1 MAPHYEAFVGDAEVM
16 RYPEWLA
23 GLIALAAEHGATGG
37 RALDVGCGTGRS
49 LEALLVAGFDA
60 SGCDASPR
68 MMEIARDRVGDDVDL
83 QVAALP
89 EVPAGPSLQLVTA
102 VNDIINYV
110 APRDLDAAIG
120 AMAGRLA
127 SGGVLLFDA
136 NTPLTFKG
144 FFGRTFC
151 RSADGLF
158 LIWESLEPDKDGG
171 HRADLHAFTEDPPT
185 RVAGPRASA
194 ATSSTTTRTRALRR
208 AGHRRTRA
216 ARRRG
221 PARRRRTRHDP
232 RRHGPHQADLR
243 RTPSMTP
250 NRERRTPNVED
261 HEARRVDAADVVDH
275 EGPVRTATVLTA
287 PRCGQDRK
295 RPRLNRRSRSS
306 TTAIASCCCVVA
318 IVTVMS
324 RWTVIRACC
333 RAAQAA
339 RRHARARR
347 GPRCHAGISRS
358 RARRQDLAEALD
370 ALTADGLIEDAA
382 DDARHLDP
390 AGLER
395 YDRQLRYFG
404 DLAGAG
410 VPRAAAQARLEAAT
424 VAVLGLGGLGGMAAT
439 MLTVCGVG
447 TIVGVDHDVV
457 ELSNLARQVLYGQD
471 DLGRPKVEAAAD
483 RLGQLN
489 ARSRFLGIPRRLD
502 STAAVADAIA
512 GADFVVAAVD
522 WPADRISGWVND
534 ACWAA
539 GIPYVGM
546 SQHPP
551 LVRVGPTYLPG
562 ATGCLTCQEAAYRRR
577 FPLFDAARAA
587 ISDYSPAATYAP
599 ACGLIGSLVANEA
612 IAHITGLAPV
622 ACLGRSTVI
631 DLTTLAVT
639 HEEVPR
645 DPDCRVCGRVAVSTM
660 RPGA

>member
-1 MAPHYEAFVGDAEVM
+1 
-16 RYPEWLA
+16 
-23 GLIALAAEHGATGG
+23 
-37 RALDVGCGTGRS
+37 
-49 LEALLVAGFDA
+49 
-60 SGCDASPR
+60 
-68 MMEIARDRVGDDVDL
+68 
-83 QVAALP
+83 
-89 EVPAGPSLQLVTA
+89 
-102 VNDIINYV
+102 
-110 APRDLDAAIG
+110 
-120 AMAGRLA
+120 
-127 SGGVLLFDA
+127 
-136 NTPLTFKG
+136 
-144 FFGRTFC
+144 
-151 RSADGLF
+151 
-158 LIWESLEPDKDGG
+158 
-171 HRADLHAFTEDPPT
+171 
-185 RVAGPRASA
+185 
-194 ATSSTTTRTRALRR
+194 
-208 AGHRRTRA
+208 
-216 ARRRG
+216 
-221 PARRRRTRHDP
+221 
-232 RRHGPHQADLR
+232 
-243 RTPSMTP
+243 MTP
-250 NRERRTPNVED
+250 RTERRTPHVED
-261 HEARRVDAADVVDH
+261 HEGRGADAADAVH
-275 EGPVRTATVLTA
+275 HQGQLTAAPTVLTA
-287 PRCGQDRK
+287 PRCGQDRE
-295 RPRLNRRSRSS
+295 RPRLKS
-306 TTAIASCCCVVA
+306 TIEIVA
-318 IVTVMS
+318 DGGRLVLMRGGHRDGDVALDGDPRVLIELLTLLDG
-324 RWTVIRACC
+324 T
-333 RAAQAA
+333 
-339 RRHARARR
+339 R
-347 GPRCHAGISRS
+347 GPAEVLAAL
-358 RARRQDLAEALD
+358 RASVAPALGVEDLAEALA
-370 ALTADGLIEDAA
+370 ALRADGLIEDAS

-471 DLGRPKVEAAAD
+471 DLGRLKVDAAAD

-489 ARSRFLGIPRRLD
+489 ARSRLIGIPHRLD
-502 STAAVADAIA
+502 STAAVAEAIA

-587 ISDYSPAATYAP
+587 ISDDSPAATYAP

-639 HEEVPR
+639 HEQVPR
-645 DPDCRVCGRVAVSTM
+645 DPGCATCGRVAVSTM

>member
-1 MAPHYEAFVGDAEVM
+1 
-16 RYPEWLA
+16 
-23 GLIALAAEHGATGG
+23 
-37 RALDVGCGTGRS
+37 
-49 LEALLVAGFDA
+49 
-60 SGCDASPR
+60 
-68 MMEIARDRVGDDVDL
+68 
-83 QVAALP
+83 
-89 EVPAGPSLQLVTA
+89 
-102 VNDIINYV
+102 
-110 APRDLDAAIG
+110 
-120 AMAGRLA
+120 
-127 SGGVLLFDA
+127 
-136 NTPLTFKG
+136 
-144 FFGRTFC
+144 
-151 RSADGLF
+151 
-158 LIWESLEPDKDGG
+158 
-171 HRADLHAFTEDPPT
+171 
-185 RVAGPRASA
+185 
-194 ATSSTTTRTRALRR
+194 
-208 AGHRRTRA
+208 
-216 ARRRG
+216 
-221 PARRRRTRHDP
+221 
-232 RRHGPHQADLR
+232 
-243 RTPSMTP
+243 MTP
-250 NRERRTPNVED
+250 ITERRTPDAED
-261 HEARRVDAADVVDH
+261 HEARRVDAADAVGH
-275 EGPVRTATVLTA
+275 EGPVGAAPTVLTA
-287 PRCGQDRK
+287 PRCGQDRE
-295 RPRLNRRSRSS
+295 RPRLKS
-306 TTAIASCCCVVA
+306 TIEVVDNGGRLVLLRGGHRDGDVA
-318 IVTVMS
+318 LDGDPRVLIELLRLLDGT
-324 RWTVIRACC
+324 
-333 RAAQAA
+333 
-339 RRHARARR
+339 R
-347 GPRCHAGISRS
+347 GPAEVLGAL
-358 RARRQDLAEALD
+358 RASVAPALGADDLTEALE
-370 ALTADGLIEDAA
+370 ALAADGLIEDAA
-382 DDARHLDP
+382 EDARHLDP

-471 DLGRPKVEAAAD
+471 DLGRLKVEAAAE
-483 RLGQLN
+483 RLNQLN
-489 ARSRFLGIPRRLD
+489 ARGRFHGIPHRLD

-522 WPADRISGWVND
+522 WPADRISGWVNA

-587 ISDYSPAATYAP
+587 ISEDSPAATYAP

-631 DLTTLAVT
+631 DLTTLTVT

-645 DPDCRVCGRVAVSTM
+645 DPDCATCGRVAVSTM